1 MSSRSDKPHH
11 NSLPKIT
18 LIVAAAEN
26 DVIGRDGQLP
36 WKIRSDLRLFRRLTM
51 GKPVV
56 MGRKTYESI
65 GKPLDGRDNIIVTR
79 NADFAADGI
88 VVTTSVSEAIDEA
101 RRLAIENGA
110 DEIMIIGGAEV
121 FRQTLPVADRIYLTR
136 VHGKPDGDTFLPAIE
151 TGTWQE
157 IGREPVPKGDA
168 DEFSCTLITLE
179 RARGSNHAAPAGA

>member
-1 MSSRSDKPHH
+1 MI
-11 NSLPKIT
+11 PKIT

-56 MGRKTYESI
+56 MGRKTFESI

-79 NADFAADGI
+79 NADFVAAGI
-88 VVTTSVSEAIDEA
+88 VVTTSVSDAIDEA
-101 RRLAIENGA
+101 RRLALEKGA
-110 DEIMIIGGAEV
+110 DEVMIIGGAEI
-121 FRQTLPVADRIYLTR
+121 FRETLTIADRIYLTR
-136 VHGKPDGDTFLPAIE
+136 VHGKPGGNTFLPTIE

-157 IGREPVPKGDA
+157 IGREPLPKGDA
-168 DEFSCTLITLE
+168 DDFSCTLITLE
-179 RARGSNHAAPAGA
+179 RRRGSNHAAPASA